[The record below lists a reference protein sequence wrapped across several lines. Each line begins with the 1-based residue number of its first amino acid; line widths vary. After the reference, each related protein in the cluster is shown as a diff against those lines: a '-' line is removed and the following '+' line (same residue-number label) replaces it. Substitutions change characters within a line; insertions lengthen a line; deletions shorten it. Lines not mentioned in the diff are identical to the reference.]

1 MWFLLI
7 MRVRPTITPRAS
19 DRQYGAYSPENAGTM
34 YMPSEESTLVAI
46 ASIYTSPPR
55 STRTSELDRMIPRLS
70 RSHCTS
76 APAIVTLPSS
86 A

>member
-1 MWFLLI
+1 
-7 MRVRPTITPRAS
+7 
-19 DRQYGAYSPENAGTM
+19 M
-34 YMPSEESTLVAI
+34 YMPSELSTLVAI
-46 ASIYTSPPR
+46 ASIYASPHIATS
-55 STRTSELDRMIPRLS
+55 TSALDLMMPRLS